1 MSKDGIEKKYIQLK
15 KEQRNW
21 VNLVNPQNSWLGSW
35 DCDNL
40 IEKNI
45 KTIIKFNSQSTQ
57 CWKMKSIEKNRV
69 NTTNLWFRS
78 WNQIKITS

>member
-15 KEQRNW
+15 KEQTNW

-40 IEKNI
+40 IEK
-45 KTIIKFNSQSTQ
+45 K
-57 CWKMKSIEKNRV
+57 
-69 NTTNLWFRS
+69 
-78 WNQIKITS
+78 